1 MSTKP
6 TYEELEKALLHLDD
20 AWSDLFGQA
29 CSNPITNAWGQ
40 KINFTKINDFREMAS
55 GVVHHVKVAKKLE
68 APKVHLALQTYLSDE
83 DNSHSFKDTVLD
95 YFVKQEQ
102 RRQSKNCPE
111 VQEWQE
117 IANEVEEGLDSR
129 PVLEVVEAIFY
140 ALSKASK
147 GEAR

>member
-40 KINFTKINDFREMAS
+40 KINFTQVNEHREKAS
-55 GVVHHVKVAKKLE
+55 SVVSRLRTANVP
-68 APKVHLALQTYLSDE
+68 APTLQTYLSNE
-83 DNSHSFKDTVLD
+83 NNAYSFRDAVLD

-147 GEAR
+147 GETK